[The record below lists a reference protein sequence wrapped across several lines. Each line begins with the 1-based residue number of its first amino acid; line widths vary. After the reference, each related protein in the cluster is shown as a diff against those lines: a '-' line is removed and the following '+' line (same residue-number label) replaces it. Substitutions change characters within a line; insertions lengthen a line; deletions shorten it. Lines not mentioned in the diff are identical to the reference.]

1 MRNSTQTGISQEG
14 CSSVV
19 AKQEGKSEE
28 DVWKELVEFH
38 YSLGNSSH
46 KFTTLFPFHKY
57 KIIET
62 INGDNSVVKLLATE
76 EGQSVKQITYKLN
89 LQNESWKVVSIEY
102 KKQKLFYQRLNSTFA
117 LSNLLVKS
125 PIMTYIL
132 SPLIAHLPWQCA
144 CGEQ

>member
-1 MRNSTQTGISQEG
+1 MKSCIINLLFGIMLFSCEQNKDHRLIE
-14 CSSVV
+14 SPIAIVIKLVTAESFKDYDAARKHIDLEQVYSVV

-102 KKQKLFYQRLNSTFA
+102 KK
-117 LSNLLVKS
+117 
-125 PIMTYIL
+125 
-132 SPLIAHLPWQCA
+132 
-144 CGEQ
+144 